1 MPSQIMK
8 YPGGKVNLRQ
18 DCCEFCHNTR
28 ITRGGRPE
36 DRPPAH
42 EGNFPAYMAKVQGS
56 LLLSPFGVT
65 TER

>member
-1 MPSQIMK
+1 MAFVLFQPEHHEPQ
-8 YPGGKVNLRQ
+8 N
-18 DCCEFCHNTR
+18 
-28 ITRGGRPE
+28 GGRPE

>member
-1 MPSQIMK
+1 MILWLSFSFNLSTTNHK
-8 YPGGKVNLRQ
+8 KAGGPKTAR
-18 DCCEFCHNTR
+18 
-28 ITRGGRPE
+28 
-36 DRPPAH
+36 PAH